1 MEEPNEVP
9 VPYPSFSESSQ
20 EESPLSH
27 TMTPQGEGHVFDY
40 DFGDGVADQQNGD
53 GFSMEGLS
61 PTEELF
67 PDPSEDHYSFDRSEG
82 GSSDPGTAQTSIN
95 GDIYDDEQS
104 YEEMSGAPDDL
115 EEEELSMQLLDQS
128 SQGSNDLLSLVQ
140 DEYGQQE
147 NDAQSDASGDLGP
160 GNDISHEIVFG
171 NEDEDDNDSL
181 PEKYEQPK
189 MWSETEDIEDEQDD
203 LPEDS
208 LVHDQSIDESLI
220 SRESRSTFPLAAG
233 RNTSEHSKEHEN
245 MHDPTKVYGV
255 RQDGQS
261 RKRSAFEAVSPLRP
275 DQSSLRVSERS
286 SRNNA
291 VHDPAENSNSGDIQV
306 LEGAVGQIKNMQSA
320 LWRSR

>member
-1 MEEPNEVP
+1 
-9 VPYPSFSESSQ
+9 
-20 EESPLSH
+20 
-27 TMTPQGEGHVFDY
+27 
-40 DFGDGVADQQNGD
+40 
-53 GFSMEGLS
+53 
-61 PTEELF
+61 
-67 PDPSEDHYSFDRSEG
+67 
-82 GSSDPGTAQTSIN
+82 
-95 GDIYDDEQS
+95 
-104 YEEMSGAPDDL
+104 MSGAPDDL